1 MNPKIYPV
9 IHYLDQKTA
18 QEEAAKAVDHG
29 ANGLFMISHRS
40 NDAELLT
47 VAADIQRGYPAFPVG
62 INLLSTHPQQAA
74 AFARKFSFPML
85 WCDDAG
91 VDSDGLT
98 ELGASIWA
106 QMEVF
111 GERYFDVFAGVAFKY
126 RPFEP
131 YPALAAEKAA
141 SAGFIPTTSGSGT
154 GSAPEL
160 QKIMD
165 MSAATHGVLAVASG
179 MTPENIGMY
188 APYLSHVLVATGIAQ
203 DEHRM
208 DVAKLKALI
217 SNSRSQL

>member
-9 IHYLDQKTA
+9 IHYLNQKTA
-18 QEEAAKAVDHG
+18 QEEAAKAVESG
-29 ANGLFMISHRS
+29 ADGVFMISHRG
-40 NDAELLT
+40 NDVELLT
-47 VAADIQRGYPAFPVG
+47 VAASIQVDYPEFPVG
-62 INLLSTHPQQAA
+62 INLLSTQPRHSA
-74 AFARKFSFPML
+74 AFARKFGFPML

-91 VDSDGLT
+91 VNSVGLT
-98 ELGASIWA
+98 ELGVSISA
-106 QMEVF
+106 QMET
-111 GERYFDVFAGVAFKY
+111 GSNRHFDVFAGVAFKY

-131 YPALAAEKAA
+131 NPALAALKAA
-141 SAGFIPTTSGSGT
+141 AAGFIPTTSGSGT

-165 MSAATHGVLAVASG
+165 MSAATNGLLAAASG

-217 SNSRSQL
+217 SNSRGQL

>member
-29 ANGLFMISHRS
+29 ASGLFMISHLS
-40 NDAELLT
+40 NDAELLA
-47 VAADIQRGYPAFPVG
+47 VAADIQRGYPTFSVG

-74 AFARKFSFPML
+74 AFARKFHFPML

-98 ELGASIWA
+98 ELGASIA
-106 QMEVF
+106 TQMET
-111 GERYFDVFAGVAFKY
+111 GSDRHFDVFAGVAFKY

-131 YPALAAEKAA
+131 NPALAASKAA

-208 DVAKLKALI
+208 DAAKLKALI
-217 SNSRSQL
+217 SNSLGQL